1 MAAVLALPTGDSALD
16 GVVLASLVGV
26 ASIGLF
32 VTQCIS
38 STGIAFS
45 LCALLPQLATD
56 GMDAIPILEG
66 DRIVGVVTQTDLIAA
81 LARHSLRQGDGDQ
94 PLSAPALPA

>member
-1 MAAVLALPTGDSALD
+1 MGGGPPTIDMWDMKPGTA
-16 GVVLASLVGV
+16 
-26 ASIGLF
+26 
-32 VTQCIS
+32 
-38 STGIAFS
+38 TGGKFQPIATAGEGQINS
-45 LCALLPQLATD
+45 LLPQLATD

-94 PLSAPALPA
+94 PLSTPARPA

>member
-1 MAAVLALPTGDSALD
+1 
-16 GVVLASLVGV
+16 
-26 ASIGLF
+26 
-32 VTQCIS
+32 
-38 STGIAFS
+38 
-45 LCALLPQLATD
+45 
-56 GMDAIPILEG
+56 MDAIPILEG